1 MRVCFGTLCFSSRL
15 NTASDE
21 EAVHQ
26 VVISNGGDDDPQ
38 LYSAGPDVRGG
49 RVNGLNMA
57 EGYGP
62 GATPMGGT
70 EELLR

>member
-1 MRVCFGTLCFSSRL
+1 
-15 NTASDE
+15 
-21 EAVHQ
+21 

-62 GATPMGGT
+62 GATSMGGT